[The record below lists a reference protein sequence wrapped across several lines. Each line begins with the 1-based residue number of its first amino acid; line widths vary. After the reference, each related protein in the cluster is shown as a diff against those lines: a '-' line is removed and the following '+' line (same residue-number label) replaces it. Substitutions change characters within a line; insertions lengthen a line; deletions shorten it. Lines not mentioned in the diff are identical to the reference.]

1 MKEKRFHKIKSDFGI
16 KDYYKYYQD
25 NGGSV
30 DYKTYGK
37 ILRTFFDKMTDYL
50 VANEYT
56 YKLPARMGIVTIYRI
71 PPKIEVVGSTVKTN
85 MAINFKATNELWAND
100 PEAKKNKIKI
110 YHENKHSNRY
120 RYKFEYSKSKANYK
134 NKHIYKFRLTRT
146 IKYKLRDYI
155 FKHGE
160 VFKSEKLTWR

>member
-37 ILRTFFDKMTDYL
+37 ILRDFFDKITDYL

-56 YKLPARMGIVTIYRI
+56 YKLPARMGVVTIYRI
-71 PPKIEVVGSTVKTN
+71 PPKLK
-85 MAINFKATNELWAND
+85 
-100 PEAKKNKIKI
+100 
-110 YHENKHSNRY
+110 
-120 RYKFEYSKSKANYK
+120 
-134 NKHIYKFRLTRT
+134 
-146 IKYKLRDYI
+146 
-155 FKHGE
+155 
-160 VFKSEKLTWR
+160 